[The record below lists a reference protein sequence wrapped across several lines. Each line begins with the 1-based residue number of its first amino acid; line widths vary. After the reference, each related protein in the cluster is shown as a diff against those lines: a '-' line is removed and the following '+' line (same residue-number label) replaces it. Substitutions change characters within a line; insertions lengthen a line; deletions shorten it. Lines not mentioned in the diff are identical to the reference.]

1 MELTQRRVIFNA
13 MLDLKV
19 IGICADGILYHV
31 IRHLREP
38 QLGRSCGAL
47 FFVRG
52 SIISLIWS
60 IARVTKTQTDSWQKI
75 DY

>member
-1 MELTQRRVIFNA
+1 MLEDLKERRVIFSA

-38 QLGRSCGAL
+38 QLGRSCGAS
-47 FFVRG
+47 FC
-52 SIISLIWS
+52 SLG
-60 IARVTKTQTDSWQKI
+60 VP
-75 DY
+75 Y

>member
-1 MELTQRRVIFNA
+1 MLEELKERRVIFSA

-38 QLGRSCGAL
+38 QLERSCGAL
-47 FFVRG
+47 FCLSGVP
-52 SIISLIWS
+52 
-60 IARVTKTQTDSWQKI
+60 
-75 DY
+75 

>member
-1 MELTQRRVIFNA
+1 MLVELKQRRVIFNA

-38 QLGRSCGAL
+38 QLERSCGAS
-47 FFVRG
+47 FC
-52 SIISLIWS
+52 SL
-60 IARVTKTQTDSWQKI
+60 VVP
-75 DY
+75 

>member
-1 MELTQRRVIFNA
+1 MLVELTQRRVIFNA

-38 QLGRSCGAL
+38 QLERSCGAL
-47 FFVRG
+47 FCSSGVP
-52 SIISLIWS
+52 
-60 IARVTKTQTDSWQKI
+60 
-75 DY
+75 